1 VKEHFMNI
9 FTGCHKYCNSPKGI
23 TITSDGGS
31 QVSFSGPSIKGLVPS
46 QELLDEFKNNEGQIP
61 FDDAMAMFVKRYY
74 EEVLSKTGPDHIIGK
89 MNEGSIL
96 LSYEEPE
103 ELSYREV
110 IAAFLELY
118 YNLEVREVKSLDDGT
133 LKVLKRNKHY
143 QNMKDYLEGL
153 IKENVFM
160 GNYSCIAAM
169 YLHEAALSLAKNPE
183 LMDQFPVSVESYERL
198 ADVFEEDYKKR
209 HRL

>member
-1 VKEHFMNI
+1 MKV

-31 QVSFSGPSIKGLVPS
+31 QVGFSGSSIEGLVPS
-46 QELLDEFKNNEGQIP
+46 QDLLEEYQNNIGKMP
-61 FDDAMAMFVKRYY
+61 FDDVMALFVKRYY
-74 EEVLSKTGPDHIIGK
+74 EEVLSKVGPSYIIGK
-89 MNEGSIL
+89 MREGSIL
-96 LSYEEPE
+96 LSYEEPDK
-103 ELSYREV
+103 LSYREV

-118 YNLEVREVKSLDDGT
+118 YNLEVREVKSLEDGT
-133 LKVLKRNKHY
+133 LKVLKRSKHY
-143 QNMKDYLEGL
+143 ENMKEYLEGL

-169 YLHEAALSLAKNPE
+169 YLHEAALELAKSPE
-183 LMDQFPVSVESYERL
+183 LMEQFPVSVESYERL

>member
-1 VKEHFMNI
+1 MKV
-9 FTGCHKYCNSPKGI
+9 FTSCHKYCNSPKGI

-31 QVSFSGPSIKGLVPS
+31 QVGFSGTSIEGLVPS
-46 QELLDEFKNNEGQIP
+46 QDLLEEYQNNIGKMP
-61 FDDAMAMFVKRYY
+61 FDDVMALFVKRYY
-74 EEVLSKTGPDHIIGK
+74 EEVLSKVGPSYIIGK
-89 MNEGSIL
+89 MKEGSVL

-103 ELSYREV
+103 ELSYREI

-118 YNLEVREVKSLDDGT
+118 YNLEVREVKSLEDGT
-133 LKVLKRNKHY
+133 LKVVKRSKHY
-143 QNMKDYLEGL
+143 EKMKDYLEGL

-160 GNYSCIAAM
+160 GKYSCIAAM
-169 YLHEAALSLAKNPE
+169 YLHEAALALAESPE
-183 LMDQFPVSVESYERL
+183 LMEQFPVSVESYERL

>member
-1 VKEHFMNI
+1 MKVY
-9 FTGCHKYCNSPKGI
+9 TGCHKYCNSPQGI
-23 TITSDGGS
+23 SITSDGGS
-31 QVSFSGPSIKGLVPS
+31 QVDFSGPSIVELVPS
-46 QELLDEFKNNEGQIP
+46 QDLLEEFKNNVGQMT
-61 FDDAMAMFVKRYY
+61 FDDAMAMFVKKYY
-74 EEVLSKTGPDHIIGK
+74 EIILSKVGPSYIIGK
-89 MNEGSIL
+89 MKEGSIL
-96 LSYEEPE
+96 LSYEESE
-103 ELSYREV
+103 ELSYREI

-118 YNLEVREVKSLDDGT
+118 YNLEVKEVKSLEDGT
-133 LKVLKRNKHY
+133 LKVVKRSKHY
-143 QNMKDYLEGL
+143 QKMKDYLEGL

-169 YLHEAALSLAKNPE
+169 YLHETALSLTKNPE